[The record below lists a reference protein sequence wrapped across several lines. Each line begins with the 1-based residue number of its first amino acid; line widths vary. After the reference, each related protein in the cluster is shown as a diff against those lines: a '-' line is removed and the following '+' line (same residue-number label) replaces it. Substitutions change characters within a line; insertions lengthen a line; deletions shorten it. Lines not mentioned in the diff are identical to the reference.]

1 VRLAEAC
8 ARLERIADPGL
19 LRPFVH
25 RSGMRVDILGDGT
38 LHTGGTI
45 ST

>member
-1 VRLAEAC
+1 MRFVAPC
-8 ARLERIADPGL
+8 ARLERIADSGL

-25 RSGMRVDILGDGT
+25 RSGIRVDILGDGT
-38 LHTGGTI
+38 LHAGGTI